1 MVCSAVSAFPLAIHY
16 LLLQTLACSL
26 LLWVH
31 TTSWRAASSITTKL
45 CFPSPVVLCSSGF
58 CSMLGGCPGSILL
71 QLGQESGREECL
83 EGVGMACGSPLP
95 GLAGGVVHVC
105 VLPALHWRG
114 ESSAALCGLR
124 LMDTPPFLPE
134 IWRGLGLL
142 AQEPAVVTGIC
153 SSQWEN
159 PGSLS

>member
-95 GLAGGVVHVC
+95 GLAGGVCVC
-105 VLPALHWRG
+105 VYCLPCAG
-114 ESSAALCGLR
+114 EGRAVLPCVGSGLWT
-124 LMDTPPFLPE
+124 LLPSCLRSGGA
-134 IWRGLGLL
+134 WASWLRSL
-142 AQEPAVVTGIC
+142 
-153 SSQWEN
+153 QW
-159 PGSLS
+159 